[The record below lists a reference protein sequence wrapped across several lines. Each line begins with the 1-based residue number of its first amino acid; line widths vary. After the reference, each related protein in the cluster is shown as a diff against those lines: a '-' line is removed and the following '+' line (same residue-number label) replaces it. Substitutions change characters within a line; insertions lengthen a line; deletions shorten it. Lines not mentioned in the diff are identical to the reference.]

1 MTQEALAKCSIVTL
15 IVTVVTNLCNLNC
28 NFFIYN
34 IYLYL
39 LYISL
44 SSYSFLTLGVV
55 KGVKK

>member
-1 MTQEALAKCSIVTL
+1 MTQEVLAKCGIVTL
-15 IVTVVTNLCNLNC
+15 IVTVVTKVCNLFC

-39 LYISL
+39 LYIPIF
-44 SSYSFLTLGVV
+44 SYSFLTLGVV